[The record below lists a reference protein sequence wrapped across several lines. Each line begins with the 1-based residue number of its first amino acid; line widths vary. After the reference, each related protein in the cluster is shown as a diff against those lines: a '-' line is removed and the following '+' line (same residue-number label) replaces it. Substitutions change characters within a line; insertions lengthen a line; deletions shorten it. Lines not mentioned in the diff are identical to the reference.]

1 MKKITLA
8 LCLWILTVGLMSS
21 CCLAES
27 VSADTAET
35 YTYSMQLISPDS
47 AGPGTIVELP
57 LDETGGMP
65 FQINFTSDTMTY
77 DDPTIHVERS
87 RIRNH
92 ETKYNCTVHYA
103 KVRIADA
110 SQLRTAS
117 CRGFD
122 NRSVARVDVI
132 GRQVNAVLAINGD
145 FFGSHKDGYI
155 LRQGTVYRDMI
166 QRKCDILLIDED
178 GDFHIIPYD
187 ADQENIDKTQWNGKK
202 VYNAFTFG
210 PVLILNDEVVLD
222 IAADPAHADAPG
234 RGARTAIVQTGH
246 LEYMVI
252 TCREVGVT
260 LEELTSLIQEL
271 TDHVECAYVLDGGLS
286 SQMAFAGRLI
296 NKLAD
301 KTARPVTDI
310 VYFASAWKTE

>member
-8 LCLWILTVGLMSS
+8 LCLWILTMGLMSS
-21 CCLAES
+21 CCVAES
-27 VSADTAET
+27 VSPDMAET

-47 AGPGTIVELP
+47 AGPGTIVDLP

-166 QRKCDILLIDED
+166 QRK
-178 GDFHIIPYD
+178 
-187 ADQENIDKTQWNGKK
+187 
-202 VYNAFTFG
+202 
-210 PVLILNDEVVLD
+210 
-222 IAADPAHADAPG
+222 
-234 RGARTAIVQTGH
+234 
-246 LEYMVI
+246 
-252 TCREVGVT
+252 
-260 LEELTSLIQEL
+260 
-271 TDHVECAYVLDGGLS
+271 
-286 SQMAFAGRLI
+286 
-296 NKLAD
+296 
-301 KTARPVTDI
+301 
-310 VYFASAWKTE
+310 